1 MNFIVTGGCGF
12 IGSHIVEK
20 LSLNKR
26 NKIYIID
33 NLSNGRLKNI
43 KKFLNSKV
51 KFIKFDISKD
61 FKSLNSKISIKIDA
75 VIHFAALADIVP
87 SITNPE
93 KYFESNVVGTKNVIE
108 YVKNRKI
115 KKLVYAASSSCYG
128 IPKKYPTSENENIDA
143 KYPYALTKKIGEDL
157 IMHWSKVYNFEAIS
171 LRLFNVYGPRA
182 RTSGTYGAVFGVFL
196 SQKIN
201 NKPLTIVGDGSQ
213 SRDFTYVTDV
223 IDAVI
228 KSIKLRGSH
237 IINIGTGK
245 SITINYIAKKLSNK
259 FTYIPKRP
267 GEPDVTLANI
277 SKAKKILKWKPRIKI
292 NEGLKFMLKNI
303 NYWKEAPIW
312 DKKKIK
318 IATKDWF
325 KFLK

>member
-108 YVKNRKI
+108 YVKNKKI

-182 RTSGTYGAVFGVFL
+182 RTTGTYGAVFGVFL

-303 NYWKEAPIW
+303 DYWKEAPIW

>member
-93 KYFESNVVGTKNVIE
+93 KYFESNIVGTKNVIE
-108 YVKNRKI
+108 YVKNKKI

-223 IDAVI
+223 VDAVI

-303 NYWKEAPIW
+303 DYWKEAPIW

>member
-33 NLSNGRLKNI
+33 NLSNGSLKNI

-75 VIHFAALADIVP
+75 VIHFAALADIIP

-108 YVKNRKI
+108 YVKNKKI

-303 NYWKEAPIW
+303 DYWKEAPIW